1 MINLNILLV
10 DNCRV
15 DVENTK
21 NSLSMLGV
29 ETNLYFAENDLEAWN
44 QLQGNNKVCPTPKIL
59 LIDVNQKGIN
69 GTDLINKIR
78 SNADLKSIIVFVI
91 TAIDNEKNKIDA
103 LNLNIAG
110 YMHKPTDRDKS
121 DYFFSVL
128 SNYLNIIEYSSEKK

>member
-69 GTDLINKIR
+69 GTDLINKI
-78 SNADLKSIIVFVI
+78 
-91 TAIDNEKNKIDA
+91 
-103 LNLNIAG
+103 
-110 YMHKPTDRDKS
+110 
-121 DYFFSVL
+121 
-128 SNYLNIIEYSSEKK
+128 

>member
-44 QLQGNNKVCPTPKIL
+44 QLQGNNKVCPTPKII
-59 LIDVNQKGIN
+59 LIDINQQGIN
-69 GTDLINKIR
+69 GVDLINNIR
-78 SNADLKSIIVFVI
+78 RNADLKSILVFVI
-91 TAIDNEKNKIDA
+91 TTIDNDKNKIDA

-110 YMHKPTDRDKS
+110 YMRKPTDRDKS

-128 SNYLNIIEYSSEKK
+128 SNYWNIIEYSSEKK